1 MAKQTEN
8 LELQEV
14 INKYFPF
21 FAEIRKRIFFIASIF
36 FIGGIIGFFY
46 YEKIIKFT
54 IALLDLKGINVVF
67 TSPFQFLNLAVNSAL
82 VVGIIVAFP
91 FTIAQLLSFLK
102 PALRKKE
109 YKTIITL
116 LPLSIILFVFGF
128 SYGTLMMKY
137 MLVLFYEKSLSLN
150 IGNFLD
156 ISNLL
161 SKIILT
167 STLMGL
173 AFQFPIILTVLMK
186 FKIITHKALKK
197 QRFIA
202 WSVALIFAAFMPPTD
217 ILSLMLL
224 TLPLVILF
232 ETTLIFNRV
241 MKT

>member
-1 MAKQTEN
+1 
-8 LELQEV
+8 
-14 INKYFPF
+14 
-21 FAEIRKRIFFIASIF
+21 
-36 FIGGIIGFFY
+36 
-46 YEKIIKFT
+46 
-54 IALLDLKGINVVF
+54 VF

-82 VVGIIVAFP
+82 VVGMIVAFP

-116 LPLSIILFVFGF
+116 LPLSIILFLFGF

-186 FKIITHKALKK
+186 FKIITHEALKK